1 MASTKDYLDFIL
13 DQLSL
18 LEGVSVRPMMAEYLL
33 CYQGKYFGG
42 VCDDRFLVKITPSAR
57 EMMPAAAEEPPYEGA
72 KPMLL
77 VDNVED
83 RDFLKELVQR
93 IVPELPQPKE
103 KKKRHE

>member
-1 MASTKDYLDFIL
+1 MASSKEYLHFIL

-18 LEGVSVRPMMAEYLL
+18 LEGVSVRPMMGEYLL
-33 CYQGKYFGG
+33 YYQGKYFGG

-57 EMMPAAAEEPPYEGA
+57 EMMPDASREPPYEGA

-77 VDNVED
+77 VDNVDD

-93 IVPELPQPKE
+93 IVSELPQPKE

>member
-1 MASTKDYLDFIL
+1 MASSKEYLHFIL

-18 LEGVSVRPMMAEYLL
+18 LEGVSVRPMMGEYLL
-33 CYQGKYFGG
+33 YYQGKYFGG

-57 EMMPAAAEEPPYEGA
+57 EMMPDASQEPPYEGA

-77 VDNVED
+77 VDNVDD

-93 IVPELPQPKE
+93 IVPELPRPKE

>member
-18 LEGVSVRPMMAEYLL
+18 LEGVSVRPMMGEYLL
-33 CYQGKYFGG
+33 YYQGKYFGG

-77 VDNVED
+77 VDNVDD

-93 IVPELPQPKE
+93 IVSELPQPKE

>member
-1 MASTKDYLDFIL
+1 MASSKEYLHFIL

-18 LEGVSVRPMMAEYLL
+18 LEGVSVRPMMGEYLL
-33 CYQGKYFGG
+33 YYQGKYFGG

>member
-1 MASTKDYLDFIL
+1 MASTKDYLNFIL